1 MSDTTARAAIA
12 RMNMNPV
19 AVSPVHSV
27 MISDLQQMSKADI
40 ATEHEKAMARRGET
54 CAAFGFDNRAQNKPF
69 AFADG
74 IAFIPV
80 TGTLVNRFG
89 GSYGYITG
97 YNAIRRQLNQA
108 MADDDVKGIVLDVNS
123 NGGEAA
129 GCFEL
134 ADEIREMRAA
144 KPIMAVV
151 DSNCYSA
158 AYAIASAAS
167 QIVVTPSGGAGSI
180 GVVAMHVNMGK
191 MLSDFGIDITFIK
204 FGDHKVDGNPF
215 EALSDDVKKSI
226 QASVDKTGER
236 FVSLVATN
244 RSMDADKVR
253 ATQARVYQ
261 AEEALGLGLIDKIA
275 TPSQAVKLFYDGLTG
290 SQTQLKGNGMT
301 QQSEDTKPAQNA
313 QGNETQTPA
322 AAAPVQT
329 PAAAAP
335 VQTPAAEST
344 DARTQE
350 RARISS
356 IVSCDEAKG
365 KGALANHLA
374 MNTDMSL
381 ESAKAVLSA
390 AAVEQPAQGASNGF
404 AAAMAG
410 TQNPNMDAGAAP
422 AGEQTAAQRI
432 LQAQSAATGI
442 KFN

>member
-74 IAFIPV
+74 VAFIPV

-89 GSYGYITG
+89 GSYGYVTG

-108 MADDDVKGIVLDVNS
+108 KADDDVKGIVLDVNS
-123 NGGEAA
+123 SGGEVA

-151 DSNCYSA
+151 DSNCHSA

-167 QIVVTPSGGAGSI
+167 QIVVTPSGGAGAI
-180 GVVAMHVNMGK
+180 GVVAMHANMGK
-191 MLSDFGIDITFIK
+191 MMSDFGIDITLIK

-313 QGNETQTPA
+313 QGNKT
-322 AAAPVQT
+322 
-329 PAAAAP
+329 
-335 VQTPAAEST
+335 QTPAAEST